1 MHYATQKRGVRSI
14 DLHPAF
20 VCCCVLCS
28 KNAYNVETYLLRK
41 EINPERLITKCD
53 HTMPA
58 NDEVTY
64 SLDLENTGAV
74 TFDGTGLTTTT
85 TTES

>member
-1 MHYATQKRGVRSI
+1 M
-14 DLHPAF
+14 
-20 VCCCVLCS
+20 CCCVLCS

>member
-14 DLHPAF
+14 DLHLAF
-20 VCCCVLCS
+20 VCCCPLYS
-28 KNAYNVETYLLRK
+28 KSVYNVETYFLRK
-41 EINPERLITKCD
+41 VIDTECLITKCD

-58 NDEVTY
+58 NDDVTY

-74 TFDGTGLTTTT
+74 TFDGTGITTTNA
-85 TTES
+85 EA